1 LAKLQILFL
10 FESHDAFYRF
20 LANQRNIQILDVE
33 HEKIRDSCQ
42 ALFRPMPKLEEG
54 LILRLI
60 CRQSNRNLPEY
71 NRRAFGKKWSKN
83 AWLICRASGW
93 FIASSKES
101 PNRFIC
107 SHVYHSCCFNRIEN
121 IKSEFIRRQG
131 SVYKYIFTHCT
142 WAIAIFNIPNWNWK

>member
-1 LAKLQILFL
+1 MNRFKCVNIWCT
-10 FESHDAFYRF
+10 ESSYSG
-20 LANQRNIQILDVE
+20 
-33 HEKIRDSCQ
+33 K
-42 ALFRPMPKLEEG
+42 
-54 LILRLI
+54 LRLLCRQFKILWSLSDRQRPQNFELSI

-83 AWLICRASGW
+83 TWLICRASGW

-142 WAIAIFNIPNWNWK
+142 WAIAIFNIPNWNWKWEG